1 MEGKKRVEAK
11 DNLLKKKKKKE
22 REAFLLIKTKSLL
35 V

>member
-11 DNLLKKKKKKE
+11 DNLLKKKKKE